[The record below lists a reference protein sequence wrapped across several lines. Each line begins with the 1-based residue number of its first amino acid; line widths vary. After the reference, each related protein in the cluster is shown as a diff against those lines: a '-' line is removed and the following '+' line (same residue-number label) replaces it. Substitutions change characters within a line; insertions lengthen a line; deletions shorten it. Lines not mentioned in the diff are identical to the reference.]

1 MIRYLFLLLFL
12 LSSCSTVNSKKND
25 NKNIIF
31 SNEMSFEEFKIKLD
45 EYIKE
50 NPYPNMDG

>member
-31 SNEMSFEEFKIKLD
+31 SNEMSFEEFKIKLNK
-45 EYIKE
+45 YIKE
-50 NPYPNMDG
+50 NPYPNMDD